1 LAQPGAGLSQPAAP
15 RPRLGWLDAV
25 VVFLLAGFTAFI
37 AYRVEAVLNYRWS
50 WAPIPNYLLRWDAE
64 RGWVMNLL
72 LQGLLTTLRLSLW
85 SMLLAAIFG
94 TVIGVLRSSVQLLP
108 RLIGGTYVELM
119 RNTPPLVLI
128 FVGYF
133 FVSSQIMPLLGIDT
147 MLRNASPAMRAAI
160 ELGFGDPRLLKNFL
174 SAMIVLAL
182 FEGAYIAEILRAG
195 IASVERG
202 QWDAAAALGL
212 SRWRG
217 LRLVVLPQAVTRM
230 VPPLCGQVISLIKDS
245 SVVSLISIQDLTFMA
260 NDVAVSSNLIFETW
274 LTASAIY
281 FVVCLALSLGFRR
294 LERRLVR

>member
-1 LAQPGAGLSQPAAP
+1 VL
-15 RPRLGWLDAV
+15 V
-25 VVFLLAGFTAFI
+25 VLAGFAAFI
-37 AYRVEAVLNYRWS
+37 AYRVQAVLNYRWS
-50 WAPIPNYLLRWDAE
+50 WAPIPNYLLRWDPE

-85 SMLLAAIFG
+85 SMLLAACFG

-133 FVSSQIMPLLGIDT
+133 FVSSQIMPLLGIDA
-147 MLRNASPAMRAAI
+147 MLRNTSPAMRAAI

-174 SAMIVLAL
+174 SAAIVLAL

-217 LRLVVLPQAVTRM
+217 LRLVVLPQALTRM

-245 SVVSLISIQDLTFMA
+245 AVVSLISIQDLTFMA
-260 NDVAVSSNLIFETW
+260 NDVAVSSNLVFETW
-274 LTASAIY
+274 LTASAMY
-281 FVVCLALSLGFRR
+281 FVVCLALSLGFHR
-294 LERRLVR
+294 LERRLDR